1 MNVPVR
7 LVTGVHEVHVALA
20 LAPLRTTVT
29 VAPTFPLITA
39 VVPPA
44 VRRIAP
50 PPVERAEVVSEVVLG
65 LEVLLGAKRAW
76 FAPHEYGS
84 PGADGA
90 GGEAVTPARG
100 AGYGAA
106 GRVAPAAVPHART
119 APRMPAASGVPH
131 PLITPRLTGWPPAA
145 PARRPG
151 PARSPTPRGRSP
163 C

>member
-1 MNVPVR
+1 MAPYWLMPMPWPHPAPRNTQSGPAAAVAA
-7 LVTGVHEVHVALA
+7 VTPW
-20 LAPLRTTVT
+20 PLE
-29 VAPTFPLITA
+29 PL
-39 VVPPA
+39 
-44 VRRIAP
+44 
-50 PPVERAEVVSEVVLG
+50 VLG

-76 FAPHEYGS
+76 FAPHEDGS

-90 GGEAVTPARG
+90 GGEAVTPVRG
-100 AGYGAA
+100 AGDGAA

-163 C
+163 